1 MPHHPLSHSER
12 GKTISALWLFAI
24 LNTLFRDIHQLVV
37 ESTIREILNGH
48 MNGTPVTEA
57 ALFAGAFAVELIFLA
72 MLLSRILWP
81 SHARVFNLVVVPL
94 AALGTFIAP
103 PTDLDDYFFATVTLA
118 TFAFIFGLAWGWKTS
133 SAGAPASQLNEEPKS

>member
-1 MPHHPLSHSER
+1 MPPHPLSHSER

-57 ALFAGAFAVELIFLA
+57 ALFAGDLLRCCCRAF
-72 MLLSRILWP
+72 S
-81 SHARVFNLVVVPL
+81 VP
-94 AALGTFIAP
+94 
-103 PTDLDDYFFATVTLA
+103 ATQ
-118 TFAFIFGLAWGWKTS
+118 GCSTS
-133 SAGAPASQLNEEPKS
+133 